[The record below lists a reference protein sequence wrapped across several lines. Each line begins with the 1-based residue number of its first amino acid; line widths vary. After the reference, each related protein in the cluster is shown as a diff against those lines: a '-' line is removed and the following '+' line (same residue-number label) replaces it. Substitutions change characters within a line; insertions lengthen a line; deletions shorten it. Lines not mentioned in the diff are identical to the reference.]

1 MALVRLWENRFAEG
15 FIISPYLAGPVIMP
29 GMTPLGLAKSVRS
42 LNRLR
47 QIARV
52 LTRHGFGHIVA
63 RLNLGR
69 YASVLEFRR
78 PTTTE
83 PASPA
88 QIGERLAA
96 VFNDLGPTFVK
107 LGQLLTTRPDLLPY
121 DVLVGLRTLQDQV
134 EPFDSATA
142 MRIIADDLGVAPT
155 ECFRSINPLPM
166 ASGSIGQVHHA
177 TAEDGMDVVVKV
189 KRPGVEE
196 TIRLDMHILK
206 WLADA
211 LEKYVPEAAPFKPVM
226 LVEEFEEAILREMD
240 YVNEAASTS
249 RFYEA
254 FKDDAYVTTPQVRW
268 DLCGPRVLTLEKVA
282 GRNVDAVVND
292 GARGIDRK
300 LLADRLANA
309 YLKQFFE
316 LGIFHADPHPGN
328 ILITPPANIA
338 LIDFG
343 QVGLVSDELAHQ
355 LTVLLVAGVGREVDL
370 VVDTL
375 GDMRA
380 FGPDVDRVQL
390 GRAMRRLLEKYYG
403 LPLNRVD
410 YRKFFSEISNVFRQF
425 DVTMPRDVVILCK
438 ALATVAGVAMQ
449 LDPKINLVA
458 MLKPRLRRM
467 VADRLAP
474 QRLLRGLGV
483 SAWHLF
489 SILRSAPRQLRT
501 ALQRISRGHWQ
512 LTVRHENLERL
523 TSEMDRSSNRLA
535 MSIVIAAI
543 IVGSS
548 VVVSTDPEVK
558 FLDIPLQAF
567 GIVGYLFAGVMGIA
581 LLWAIFRSGRLS

>member
-1 MALVRLWENRFAEG
+1 
-15 FIISPYLAGPVIMP
+15 MP

-42 LNRLR
+42 LNRVR
-47 QIARV
+47 RIARV
-52 LTRHGFGHIVA
+52 LTEHGFGHIVN
-63 RLNLGR
+63 RLNLTR
-69 YASVLEFRR
+69 YASFLELRR
-78 PTTTE
+78 PAPRE
-83 PASPA
+83 PASPG

-107 LGQLLTTRPDLLPY
+107 LGQLLTTRPDLLPH

-142 MRIIADDLGVAPT
+142 MGIIAEDLGVEPAICFGSIDGAP
-155 ECFRSINPLPM
+155 F
-166 ASGSIGQVHHA
+166 ASGSIGQVYRA
-177 TAEDGMDVVVKV
+177 STTDDMKVVVKV
-189 KRPGVEE
+189 KRPGIEE

-211 LEKYVPEAAPFKPVM
+211 LERYVPEVAVFKPVL

-240 YVNEAASTS
+240 YVNEAASTV
-249 RFYEA
+249 RFHEA
-254 FKDDAYVTTPQVRW
+254 FEDDPHVSSPQVRW
-268 DLCGPRVLTLEKVA
+268 DLCGPRVLTLEQVA
-282 GRNVDAVVND
+282 GRNVDAVLRD
-292 GARGIDRK
+292 GEGKINRK
-300 LLADRLANA
+300 LLADRLTNA

-328 ILITPPANIA
+328 ILISPPAQIA

-343 QVGLVSDELAHQ
+343 QVGVVSDELAHQ
-355 LTVLLVAGVGREVDL
+355 LVVLLVAGIAREIDL

-375 GDMRA
+375 ADMKALGPRA
-380 FGPDVDRVQL
+380 DRTQL
-390 GRAMRRLLEKYYG
+390 ARTLRRLLDKYYG

-410 YRKFFSEISNVFRQF
+410 YHTFFSEISEVLRQQ
-425 DVTMPRDVVILCK
+425 DVTVPRDIVVLCK
-438 ALATVAGVAMQ
+438 ALVTIAGVAMQ
-449 LDPKINLVA
+449 LDPEIDLVA

-467 VADRLAP
+467 VAERLAP
-474 QRLLRGLGV
+474 NRLLRGLGV

-501 ALQRISRGHWQ
+501 ALQRLSLGQWQ
-512 LTVRHENLERL
+512 LTIRHENLDRL

-558 FLDIPLQAF
+558 IFRIPLQAF
-567 GIVGYLFAGVMGIA
+567 GVVGYLFAGIMGVA

>member
-1 MALVRLWENRFAEG
+1 
-15 FIISPYLAGPVIMP
+15 
-29 GMTPLGLAKSVRS
+29 MTPFGLAKSVRS
-42 LNRLR
+42 LNRIR
-47 QIARV
+47 GIARV
-52 LTRHGFGHIVA
+52 LTRHGFGHIVS
-63 RLNLGR
+63 RINLSR
-69 YASVLEFRR
+69 YTSFLQLHR
-78 PTTTE
+78 PTPRE
-83 PASPA
+83 PASPT

-96 VFNDLGPTFVK
+96 ACNDLGPTFVK

-121 DVLVGLRTLQDQV
+121 EVIEGLRKLQDHV
-134 EPFDSATA
+134 DPFDNPTA
-142 MRIIADDLGVAPT
+142 MRIITEDLGVEPDT
-155 ECFRSINPLPM
+155 CFDSMGQQPF
-166 ASGSIGQVHHA
+166 ASGSIGQVYNAVA
-177 TAEDGMDVVVKV
+177 TDGMAVVIKV
-189 KRPGVEE
+189 KRPGIDE

-211 LEKYVPEAAPFKPVM
+211 IERYVPEVAVFKPAL

-240 YVNEAASTS
+240 YVNEAAGTS

-254 FKDDAYVTTPQVRW
+254 FKDDPQITCPQVRW

-282 GRNVDAVVND
+282 GRNLDTVLHE
-292 GARGIDRK
+292 GAAQLNCK

-316 LGIFHADPHPGN
+316 LGVFHADPHPGN
-328 ILITPPANIA
+328 ILVTPPARIA

-343 QVGLVSDELAHQ
+343 QVGVVSDELAHQ
-355 LTVLLVAGVGREVDL
+355 LTVLLVAGIGREVDL

-375 GDMRA
+375 ADMRA
-380 FGPDVDRVQL
+380 LGPDVDRVQL
-390 GRAMRRLLEKYYG
+390 ARAFRRLLDKYYG

-410 YRKFFSEISNVFRQF
+410 YRKFFSEISGIFRQH
-425 DVTMPRDVVILCK
+425 DVTMPRDIVVLCK

-449 LDPKINLVA
+449 LDPQIDLVG

-467 VADRLAP
+467 IADRLTP
-474 QRLLRGLGV
+474 NRLLRGLGI

-489 SILRSAPRQLRT
+489 SILRSAPRQLRLG
-501 ALQRISRGHWQ
+501 LQRLALGHWQ

-535 MSIVIAAI
+535 VSIVIAAI

-548 VVVSTDPEVK
+548 VVVSTKQDLT
-558 FLDIPLQAF
+558 FFNIPLQAF
-567 GIVGYLFAGVMGIA
+567 GVVGYIFAGIMGLA